1 MRVTSLQLQNFRS
14 FESMEPIALDQLN
27 VLVGPNNAGKSSLLR
42 ALHLLQTGCG
52 SMPPEVRVG
61 ANAAQVTIGL
71 SEVHGVFPWSTQSQI
86 NTDFGTVTIN
96 ISSSD
101 RITGNFNMAF
111 REPNVGLNQL
121 QNMEPN
127 HFIVPYLSK
136 RKTATYQEDV
146 RNEHALRVANDMS
159 FLAAKLS
166 RLANPG
172 FPEHEH
178 YSKTCMAILGF
189 LVTAIPSAG
198 GQRPGVYLPDRQ
210 TIPIDQM
217 GEGVPNIVALLADLS
232 LSTGKLFLIEEPEN
246 DLHPQALKALL
257 DLIVESSK
265 SNQFVISTHSN
276 IVVRHLAS
284 APNSKLYNINTEA
297 GRMPP
302 VATIREVEPTVE
314 ARLTV
319 LRDLGYAFSDFDLWD
334 GWLILEESSAERIIR
349 DYLIPWF
356 APKLSRV
363 RTVATGGIDQVEPTF
378 DDFYRLIRFTHL
390 EEAYRNAAWVRV
402 DGDKPGA
409 EIIKQL
415 QNRYPSWNAD
425 RFKCFSKAQ
434 FEHFYPSEFSQQVNE
449 ALANVDKQA
458 RRNAKRQ
465 LLDDVRAWLDADE
478 PRGREALEKSAAE
491 VIADLKNI
499 ESQLIK

>member
-14 FESMEPIALDQLN
+14 FESMEPILLDQIN

-42 ALHLLQTGCG
+42 ALHLLQVGCG
-52 SMPPEVRVG
+52 NMYSEVRVG
-61 ANAAQVTIGL
+61 ATAAQVTIGL
-71 SEVHGVFPWSTQSQI
+71 REVHGVVAWNPPG
-86 NTDFGTVTIN
+86 NVDLGTATIN
-96 ISSSD
+96 IHSSD
-101 RITGNFNMAF
+101 RISGSISIFF
-111 REPNVGLNQL
+111 REPNVGLSQL

-136 RKTATYQEDV
+136 RKTAAYQEDV
-146 RNEHALRVANDMS
+146 RNENALRVSNDMS
-159 FLAAKLS
+159 FLPAKLS

-172 FPEHEH
+172 FPEHDR
-178 YSKTCMAILGF
+178 YRNTCMAILGF
-189 LVTAIPSAG
+189 LVTTIPSTA
-198 GQRPGVYLPDRQ
+198 GQRAGVYLPDRQ

-217 GEGVPNIVALLADLS
+217 GEGVPNIVTLLADLA
-232 LSTGKLFLIEEPEN
+232 LSKGKLFLIEELEN
-246 DLHPQALKALL
+246 DLHPKALKALL
-257 DLIVESSK
+257 DLIVESSQ

-284 APNSKLYNINTEA
+284 APNSKLYNINAEA
-297 GRMPP
+297 GRMPA

-363 RTVATGGIDQVEPTF
+363 RTVATGGVDQVEPTF
-378 DDFYRLIRFTHL
+378 DDFHRLILFTHL

-409 EIIKQL
+409 EIIKKL
-415 QNRYPSWNAD
+415 QDRYPSWNAD
-425 RFKCFSKAQ
+425 RFKCFDNAQ
-434 FEHFYPSEFSQQVNE
+434 FEHYYPSEFSEQINI
-449 ALANVDKQA
+449 ALATVDKQD

-478 PRGREALEKSAAE
+478 LRGREALGMSALE
-491 VIADLKNI
+491 VISDLKAI
-499 ESQLIK
+499 EQQLIK